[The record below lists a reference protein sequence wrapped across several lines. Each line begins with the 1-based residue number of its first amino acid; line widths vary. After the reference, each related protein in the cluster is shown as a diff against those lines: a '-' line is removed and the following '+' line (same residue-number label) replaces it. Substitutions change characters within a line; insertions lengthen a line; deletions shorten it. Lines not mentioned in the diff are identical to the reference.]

1 MYLEIQDELKKK
13 ADRDKAGLLQRFF
26 KTGPGEYGEGDIFL
40 GVAVPNIRK
49 LAKKYQGIETESVLK
64 LLHSKMHEERLLA
77 LLIMIFKFQ
86 RGGDKEKKLIY
97 NIYLKNI
104 KYINNWDLV
113 DLSAHKIM
121 GEYLFDKSKDV
132 LYKLVESN
140 NLWERRIAIISCF
153 NFIKRGNYQDGLKI
167 ASLLLRDKEDLIHKA
182 SGWMLREIGKK
193 DLEAEEAFLN
203 RYCENM
209 PRTMLRY
216 AIEKFPKKKREYYLL
231 GRKAQK

>member
-1 MYLEIQDELKKK
+1 MYLKIRDELKKK
-13 ADRDKAGLLQRFF
+13 ADKERARLLQGFF

-40 GVAVPNIRK
+40 GIAVPNIRK
-49 LAKKYQGIETESVLK
+49 LAKKYQGIEAESVLK

-97 NIYLKNI
+97 NIYIKNI
-104 KYINNWDLV
+104 RHINNWDLV
-113 DLSAHKIM
+113 DLSAHKII
-121 GEYLFDKSKDV
+121 GEYLFEKPKNI
-132 LYKLVESN
+132 LYKLAESN
-140 NLWERRIAIISCF
+140 NLWSRRIAIISCF
-153 NFIKRGNYQDGLKI
+153 NFIKRENYQDGLRI
-167 ASLLLRDKEDLIHKA
+167 VSLLLGDKEDLIHKA

-193 DLEAEEAFLN
+193 DLETEEAFLN

-216 AIEKFPKKKREYYLL
+216 AIEKFPQKKREYYLL